1 MNALHF
7 SAELGNAEICE
18 FLIRDGLSLEETD
31 SRNLTP
37 LQIACQNGH
46 NNVVEKLI
54 NINSER
60 HGKDFSKLDNLR
72 ISSCFALA
80 LSGNKIETAE
90 LLIKLGFR
98 PDEHEKTQFERA
110 MEKRDNPSATTKN
123 PINVSHRST
132 NHDHQK

>member
-98 PDEHEKTQFERA
+98 PDEHKKTQFERA
-110 MEKRDNPSATTKN
+110 IEKRDNPSAITKN